1 MKKVSKKILISIIA
15 VALVAAVVVGSLLI
29 PRNNI
34 ANIKQF
40 SFTAKSQKG
49 TAFSSEFKEVLSVGG
64 TALYLNEK
72 AGALV
77 FKNGNTVFNSA
88 SPEAA
93 ENSHANIL
101 DITLRDKKGNSYAL
115 NSTDNSVALGG
126 FDFSQDGASLNMN
139 FSFYENTDT
148 KSAEPL
154 AKIGVVLSV
163 ENNAFKISSDASK
176 ATCSEGY
183 TLEKISFLS
192 GLFSSK
198 NPVGN
203 AFYTIPDGCGAELDL
218 TATSAEDYTAN
229 FDVYGSDVSFC
240 DYSQGATLPCF
251 AYTNGDCIST
261 VFIDD
266 GDALASV
273 NVKKYSQ
280 TGGELYNTFTVTPY
294 GIRDGKLIKGETYN
308 GTVSQAYSFATTGKL
323 NYNIVAT
330 TVRENL
336 ISKGYLPDEI
346 SGKFTDF
353 SFFVTVV
360 GSENGKSDN
369 TLTTFENASEII
381 ALLKSRGV
389 RSMALRFA
397 GGGKNG
403 LDTSS
408 TDLSFSNNLGG
419 VKGYSALCD
428 TATQN
433 NSSVWYDINF
443 AADKSKQSEN
453 GADIYSDI
461 RSFIGLDSKKAKL
474 NDYSSVENNISTAY
488 KAMADFESSNVCIN
502 DLSYLLY
509 TDFSTK
515 TDRQAALENI
525 KNKTE
530 ALAVGGGVMLAKP
543 AVYLLNQAD
552 AVFEVPQKA
561 TCENVA
567 GATSVPL
574 LQMVLHGSVCYGTEP
589 VNVNS
594 DTADAILKAVEYG
607 ASPSFIFTY
616 DGTSFDYGLYAT
628 QTAKSYSLI
637 KRVSSL
643 ADMKITAHEKVA
655 SGVYKVTYNFNKIVY
670 INYNPSV
677 VQVDGIMVSAKDFV
691 II

>member
-1 MKKVSKKILISIIA
+1 MKKVSKKILIPIIA

-126 FDFSQDGASLNMN
+126 FDFSQDGDSLNMN
-139 FSFYENTDT
+139 FGFYENTDT

-198 NPVGN
+198 NPVDN

-229 FDVYGSDVSFC
+229 FDVYGSDVSLC

-308 GTVSQAYSFATTGKL
+308 GTVSQAYSFATSGNL

-419 VKGYSALCD
+419 VKGYTALCD

-561 TCENVA
+561 TCENIA

-594 DTADAILKAVEYG
+594 DTSDAILKAVEYG

>member
-1 MKKVSKKILISIIA
+1 MKKVSKKILIPIIA

-126 FDFSQDGASLNMN
+126 FDFSQDGDSLNMN
-139 FSFYENTDT
+139 FGFYENTDT

-198 NPVGN
+198 NPVDN

-229 FDVYGSDVSFC
+229 FDVYGSDVSLC

-308 GTVSQAYSFATTGKL
+308 GTVSQAYSFATSGNL

-419 VKGYSALCD
+419 VKGYTALCD

-561 TCENVA
+561 TCENIA

-594 DTADAILKAVEYG
+594 DTSDAILKAVEYG

-616 DGTSFDYGLYAT
+616 DGSSFDYGLYAT

>member
-1 MKKVSKKILISIIA
+1 MKKVSKKILIPIIA
-15 VALVAAVVVGSLLI
+15 VALVAAVVISALLI
-29 PRNNI
+29 PRSNI

-40 SFTAKSQKG
+40 SFTAKSQEG
-49 TAFSSEFKEVLSVGG
+49 TAFSSDFKEVLSVGG

-88 SPEAA
+88 SQEAA
-93 ENSHANIL
+93 ENSLANIL

-126 FDFSQDGASLNMN
+126 FDFSQDGNSLNMN
-139 FSFYENTDT
+139 FSFYENADT

-154 AKIGVVLSV
+154 AKVGVVLSV
-163 ENNAFKISSDASK
+163 ENNAFKISSDISK

-198 NPVGN
+198 NPVDN

-218 TATSAEDYTAN
+218 TATSAEDYVAN
-229 FDVYGSDVSFC
+229 FDVYGSDVSFS

-308 GTVSQAYSFATTGKL
+308 GTVSQAYSFATKGRL

-360 GSENGKSDN
+360 GSGNGKPDN

-443 AADKSKQSEN
+443 AADKSKQSET

-488 KAMADFESSNVCIN
+488 KAMADFESGNVCIN

-561 TCENVA
+561 TCENIS

-594 DTADAILKAVEYG
+594 DTTDAILKAVEYG

>member
-1 MKKVSKKILISIIA
+1 MKKVSKKILIPIIA
-15 VALVAAVVVGSLLI
+15 VTLVAAVVVGSLLI

-126 FDFSQDGASLNMN
+126 FDFSQDGDSLNMN
-139 FSFYENTDT
+139 FGFYENIDT

-198 NPVGN
+198 NPVDN

-218 TATSAEDYTAN
+218 TATSAEDYAAN

-488 KAMADFESSNVCIN
+488 KTMADFESSNVCIN

-509 TDFSTK
+509 TDFSMK

-561 TCENVA
+561 TCENIA